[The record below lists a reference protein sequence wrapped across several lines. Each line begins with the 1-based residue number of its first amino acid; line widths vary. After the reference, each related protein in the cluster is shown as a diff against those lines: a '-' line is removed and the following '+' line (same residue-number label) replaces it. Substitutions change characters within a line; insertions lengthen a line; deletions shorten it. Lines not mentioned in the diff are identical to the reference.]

1 MRNLDVEFASTPT
14 QIDAYL
20 ERYRPWLESMLG
32 CPLTSALRVNMV
44 RKME

>member
-20 ERYRPWLESMLG
+20 SGIGRGWSRCW
-32 CPLTSALRVNMV
+32 AV
-44 RKME
+44 R